1 MANERMNDTVKN
13 STALVICVQE
23 INEDG
28 SSMNL
33 GNQLA
38 KEEVSFLHL
47 AFIADSINNALTL
60 PDVDIKLYYSPKPK
74 TKSSIETILNYL
86 EGRLKGPKKDMLTDG
101 SIEISELRPGRWGL
115 KMDESF
121 NRCFEQGY
129 QKVIFIGS
137 RTPTLT
143 HDMIDHA
150 IEVLDDTDVVIGP
163 TVEGRYYMLG
173 FKDAY
178 HIKLHE
184 FDWKTADIYSQVSSK
199 FDELGLSWKEID
211 IWYAVEHPEDIE
223 YLARDINQFRLI
235 GDEETA
241 RETEK
246 VLERILNRLS

>member
-1 MANERMNDTVKN
+1 MTSKRDNK
-13 STALVICVQE
+13 TALIICIQE

-33 GNQLA
+33 GNQLTR
-38 KEEVSFLHL
+38 EEVSFLHQ

-60 PDVDIKLYYSPKPK
+60 TDVDIKLYYSPLP
-74 TKSSIETILNYL
+74 TTRHAIETIVTYL
-86 EGRLKGPKKDMLTDG
+86 KSRLREPKLAPFMDGRL
-101 SIEISELRPGRWGL
+101 EISELSPGRWGI

-121 NRCFEQGY
+121 GRCFEKGY
-129 QKVIFIGS
+129 DRVVFIGS

-143 HDMIDHA
+143 AEMIDKA
-150 IEVLDDTDVVIGP
+150 LAVLDRQDVVIGP

-173 FKDAY
+173 FKGGY
-178 HIKLHE
+178 HIKLQD
-184 FDWKTADIYSQVSSK
+184 FDWKSPDIYSQVAGRL
-199 FDELGLSWKEID
+199 DEMGLSWEEID

-223 YLARDINQFRLI
+223 YLARDINHFRLV

-246 VLERILNRLS
+246 VLERILKRLS